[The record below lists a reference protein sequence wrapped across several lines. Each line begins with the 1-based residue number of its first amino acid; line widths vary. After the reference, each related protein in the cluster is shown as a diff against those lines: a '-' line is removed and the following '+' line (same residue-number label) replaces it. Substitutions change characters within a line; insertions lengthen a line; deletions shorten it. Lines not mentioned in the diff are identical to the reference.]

1 MTPAIQQSVQFACT
15 PKVLF
20 EMYLDSA
27 KHAAATGEP
36 ARISRRAGGK
46 FTAFG
51 GMLLG
56 RNLLVVPHSLIVQ
69 SWRSAEWKRS
79 DPDSI
84 LVLQFS
90 KIAGGSQ
97 VDLVHVNV
105 PDHDHAGV
113 TRGWPKYYWEPWKE
127 HLTKHSKKG
136 RGRAK
141 A

>member
-1 MTPAIQQSVQFACT
+1 
-15 PKVLF
+15 
-20 EMYLDSA
+20 
-27 KHAAATGEP
+27 
-36 ARISRRAGGK
+36 
-46 FTAFG
+46 
-51 GMLLG
+51 LG
-56 RNLLVVPHSLIVQ
+56 RNLLVVPNSLIVQ

-90 KIAGGSQ
+90 KITGGSQ

-105 PDHDHAGV
+105 PNHDHAGV

-127 HLTKHSKKG
+127 HLTLHSKKG